1 MALSGHL
8 DGRDTRNYTEEET
21 AMNDRVRVPTT
32 ITVGVDGTPA
42 SLAALRWSIA
52 LAERTR
58 GSIQAVMAWRYP
70 FLATMPGL
78 IGAVPPVADMET
90 AALQG
95 LDRILDSVHTGV
107 PIEPVAAMGSGSQVL
122 IDASRG
128 QDLLVVGRRGTGSLR
143 GLGSTSR
150 HCAIHSSTSV
160 AVIPEGAEPLA
171 ASPSVMVAVDG
182 SPHSIDALVWAA
194 RAFGTDAKIGVCHS
208 HDEQMLDYHDL
219 PDEVRS
225 GLRQRAELRLGDAVD
240 RALVRL
246 ETPVELEQHVYE
258 GDPRSTILD
267 GAWGVDV
274 LVVGDRGNSGVRGLL
289 LGSFASYAVGQAEV
303 PVVIARV

>member
-1 MALSGHL
+1 
-8 DGRDTRNYTEEET
+8 
-21 AMNDRVRVPTT
+21 MNDRVHVPTS

-42 SLAALRWSIA
+42 SIAALRWAIA
-52 LAERTR
+52 LAERT
-58 GSIQAVMAWRYP
+58 GASIEAVMAWRYP

-95 LDRILDSVHTGV
+95 LDKILGSVHTEV
-107 PIEPVAAMGSGSQVL
+107 HIEPVAAMGSGSQVL

-128 QDLLVVGRRGTGSLR
+128 QDLLVVGRRGSGGLR

-150 HCAIHSSTSV
+150 HCSIHAPTSV
-160 AVIPEGAEPLA
+160 AVIPEGAEPLVA
-171 ASPSVMVAVDG
+171 DPSVMVAVDG
-182 SPHSIDALVWAA
+182 SPHSIDAMVWAA
-194 RAFGTDAKIGVCHS
+194 RAFAPSAKIAVSHS

-219 PDEVRS
+219 PGEVRS
-225 GLRQRAELRLGDAVD
+225 GLQERAGLRLGDAVD

-246 ETPVELEQHVYE
+246 ETPVEFEQHVYE

-267 GAWGVDV
+267 AAWGVDV

-289 LGSFASYAVGQAEV
+289 LGSFASYAVGHAEV